1 MNMFNKIRGGGYMI
15 RLCEEKDRGQLLNY
29 LQENPIYHTFLLAD
43 MEQYGFN
50 HSFQQIYVQEENGE
64 CQGVYLRYYHNL
76 ILAGEPDY
84 IDGRAVAQLV
94 NGEISTIMGRGE
106 LVKQV
111 LDYLD
116 STWNIVES
124 NLYVQPIP
132 VQILEKPMANLRI
145 AKLDDV
151 DDIYQFLMSFPEF
164 VAPYGE

>member
-94 NGEISTIMGRGE
+94 NGEIRTHNGKRGTC
-106 LVKQV
+106 Q
-111 LDYLD
+111 
-116 STWNIVES
+116 T
-124 NLYVQPIP
+124 
-132 VQILEKPMANLRI
+132 
-145 AKLDDV
+145 
-151 DDIYQFLMSFPEF
+151 SFRLF
-164 VAPYGE
+164 G